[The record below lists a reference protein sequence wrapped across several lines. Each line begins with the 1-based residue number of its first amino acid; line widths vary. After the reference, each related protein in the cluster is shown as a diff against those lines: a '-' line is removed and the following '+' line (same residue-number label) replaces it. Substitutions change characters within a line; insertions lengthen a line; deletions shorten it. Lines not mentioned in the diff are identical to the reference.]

1 MDFLTG
7 FIANVISTTIVNPV
21 DVIKTNYQIDNM
33 KSKKRWTGNTRTTVP
48 SIVRNIYRLDRLKGF
63 YRGLLPNLSTYPVFW
78 SVFFG
83 LKGTELN
90 NYKFVNF
97 ENNNELNKYTN
108 KSISTLISASI
119 ASTLSNPIFVVK
131 TKLQA
136 SEQATSTSP
145 IKTLTQ
151 QLYKEEGMRAYFR
164 GLNATLLNNSKL
176 CVQFPLIDYL
186 KEEYDMYPFTAS
198 LIARTSM
205 TALFYPLDNIR
216 TNQRNFAGLSMSDVI
231 KQIYRH
237 YGPLG
242 FYRGV
247 LLYSMTSTPNF
258 VLMVTIKDILESYLK

>member
-1 MDFLTG
+1 MDFFIG
-7 FIANVISTTIVNPV
+7 FTANVISTTIVNPV

-33 KSKKRWTGNTRTTVP
+33 KSKKRWTGHTRTSVS
-48 SIVRNIYRLDRLKGF
+48 SIIRNIYRLDGLKGF

-90 NYKFVNF
+90 NYKFINL
-97 ENNNELNKYTN
+97 ENNDELNKYTN

-119 ASTLSNPIFVVK
+119 ASTLANPIFVVK

-136 SEQATSTSP
+136 SEQTSSSSS
-145 IKTLTQ
+145 IKITTQ
-151 QLYKEEGMRAYFR
+151 QLYREEGMRAYFR

-176 CVQFPLIDYL
+176 CVQFPMIDYL
-186 KEEYDMYPFTAS
+186 KEKHDMNPFTSS
-198 LIARTSM
+198 LLARTSM

-216 TNQRNFAGLSMSDVI
+216 TNQRNFVGLSMSDVA

-237 YGPLG
+237 YGLLG

-258 VLMVTIKDILESYLK
+258 VC

>member
-1 MDFLTG
+1 MDFFIG
-7 FIANVISTTIVNPV
+7 FVANAISTTIVNPV
-21 DVIKTNYQIDNM
+21 DVIKTNYQINNM
-33 KSKKRWTGNTRTTVP
+33 KSRKEWTGNTRTSVS
-48 SIVRNIYRLDRLKGF
+48 SIVRNIYRLDSLKGF

-83 LKGTELN
+83 LKGTKLD
-90 NYKFVNF
+90 NYKFINF
-97 ENNNELNKYTN
+97 EDNDELNKYTN

-119 ASTLSNPIFVVK
+119 ASTLANPIFVVK

-136 SEQATSTSP
+136 SEQASTS
-145 IKTLTQ
+145 ITTITHR
-151 QLYKEEGMRAYFR
+151 LYKEEGMRAYFR

-176 CVQFPLIDYL
+176 CVQFPMIDYL
-186 KEEYDMYPFTAS
+186 KEKYDMNPFTSS

-216 TNQRNFAGLSMSDVI
+216 TNQRNFAGLSMSDVA
-231 KQIYRH
+231 KQMYRH

-258 VLMVTIKDILESYLK
+258 VLMVTIKEMLESYLK